1 MKKTTILEL
10 INKMARGEEVPK
22 YINYNGI
29 RYKLN
34 KGLQDYINESER
46 GNKYY
51 LIYDI
56 LGDNK
61 IHKLNDIV
69 YYREELLD
77 KEEKKYLENVL
88 RPYKNFEIDI
98 KMHMYNTDEFY
109 LDIEIHRNSFIIS
122 SLVLPPFAKNT
133 MYKKLKLHRVYNIDD
148 LGLFED

>member
-46 GNKYY
+46 GNQY
-51 LIYDI
+51 LIYGI
-56 LGDNK
+56 LGENK

-88 RPYKNFEIDI
+88 RPYKNFEINI
-98 KMHMYNTDEFY
+98 KMHMLNTDEFY
-109 LDIEIHRNSFIIS
+109 LDIEIYRNSFIIS

-133 MYKKLKLHRVYNIDD
+133 MYKNLTLYRVYNIND

>member
-1 MKKTTILEL
+1 MKKTTILDL
-10 INKMARGEEVPK
+10 INKMAKGEEVPK

-34 KGLQDYINESER
+34 KGLQDYINESR
-46 GNKYY
+46 IGRKYY

-88 RPYKNFEIDI
+88 RPYKKFNISIF
-98 KMHMYNTDEFY
+98 KKMYNSNEFY
-109 LDIEIHRNSFIIS
+109 LSIEIHRNSFIIS

-133 MYKKLKLHRVYNIDD
+133 MYKNLSLSRLYNIND

>member
-1 MKKTTILEL
+1 MKKTTILDL
-10 INKMARGEEVPK
+10 INKMAKGEEVPK

-34 KGLQDYINESER
+34 KGVQDYINESER
-46 GNKYY
+46 RNRYF

-88 RPYKNFEIDI
+88 RPYKNFKITIDK
-98 KMHMYNTDEFY
+98 KMINTDEFY
-109 LDIEIHRNSFIIS
+109 LDIEIERNSAIIS

-133 MYKKLKLHRVYNIDD
+133 MYKKLTLYRRYNIDD

>member
-10 INKMARGEEVPK
+10 INKMARGEEVIK
-22 YINYNGI
+22 YISYNGI

-34 KGLQDYINESER
+34 KGLQDYINVSER
-46 GNKYY
+46 GNRYF

-56 LGDNK
+56 LGNNK

-98 KMHMYNTDEFY
+98 KMCMLNTDEFY
-109 LDIEIHRNSFIIS
+109 LDIEIHRNSIIS
-122 SLVLPPFAKNT
+122 SLILPPFAKNT
-133 MYKKLKLHRVYNIDD
+133 MYKNLTLYCVYNIDD

>member
-1 MKKTTILEL
+1 MKEITILKL

-29 RYKLN
+29 RYKFR
-34 KGLQDYINESER
+34 KDLQDYINESER
-46 GNKYY
+46 GNKYF

-56 LGDNK
+56 FGDNK

-77 KEEKKYLENVL
+77 KEEKKYLENIL
-88 RPYKNFEIDI
+88 RPYKNFKITIDK
-98 KMHMYNTDEFY
+98 KMLNTDEFY
-109 LDIEIHRNSFIIS
+109 LDIEIHRNSVIIS

-133 MYKKLKLHRVYNIDD
+133 MYKNLTLYRRYNIDD